1 MNEIRKSS
9 QFKKDFKRIKND
21 ITKVEALMRIVG
33 FLERGEPIPAEHNPH
48 MLKGQLQGVLEC
60 HIGSDFLLLWLDEET
75 NIVTLLRLGSHSEVL
90 GM

>member
-33 FLERGEPIPAEHNPH
+33 FLERGEPIPSEHNPH
-48 MLKGQLQGVLEC
+48 ICSK
-60 HIGSDFLLLWLDEET
+60 D
-75 NIVTLLRLGSHSEVL
+75 N
-90 GM
+90 

>member
-33 FLERGEPIPAEHNPH
+33 FLERGELIPAEHNPH
-48 MLKGQLQGVLEC
+48 MLKGQLKGVMEC

-75 NIVTLLRLGSHSEVL
+75 SIVRLLRLGSHSEVL
-90 GM
+90 RM

>member
-33 FLERGEPIPAEHNPH
+33 FLERGEPIPSEHNPH
-48 MLKGQLQGVLEC
+48 ICSKDKYKA
-60 HIGSDFLLLWLDEET
+60 SW
-75 NIVTLLRLGSHSEVL
+75 NVTLGRIFFYCGLMKIRI
-90 GM
+90 